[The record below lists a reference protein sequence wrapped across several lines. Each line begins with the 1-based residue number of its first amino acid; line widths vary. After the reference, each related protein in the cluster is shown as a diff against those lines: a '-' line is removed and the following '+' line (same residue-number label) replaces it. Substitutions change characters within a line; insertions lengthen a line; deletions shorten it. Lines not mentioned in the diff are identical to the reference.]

1 MAMEWKDVY
10 RAAKRGAGPKFR
22 QLRRRDTDDW
32 LASIGLER
40 RNVVADLFGALG
52 FVAIGAGV
60 GFALGLVFAP
70 KRGSELRRDIES
82 RLRSEA
88 ERTGVI
94 QQGTSGSPYA
104 S

>member
-1 MAMEWKDVY
+1 MAVEWKDVY
-10 RAAKRGAGPKFR
+10 GVAKRGVGPKFR

-52 FVAIGAGV
+52 FIAVGTGV
-60 GFALGLVFAP
+60 GFALGLIFAP

-82 RLRSEA
+82 RLRSEG
-88 ERTGVI
+88 ERSGVR
-94 QQGTSGSPYA
+94 QQGGTSPYA